1 MAVGAYYLTGWGLY
15 SGQKSS
21 DWNITSPYLPE
32 LGSYNSADPAT
43 TNKHIEW
50 ALNHG
55 ISFFVIPFTHAGYGW
70 ETALEDGF
78 LRSESISKIKFAIMT
93 NYEPYWSSP
102 TGFPQSNDERMSWML
117 SDISYIADHYATH
130 PSYMRVGDRPVLFV
144 YHASTS
150 LSQSLGGVEKL
161 SQFIESVREKGRERG
176 VDFYLIG
183 DVMYWL
189 PLETDESYAKLF
201 DAVSAYT
208 LPDAGVGWSTEN
220 GRLVSVGPYDVMVQS
235 YVEMTR
241 HWSELAS
248 RLGIGFIPP
257 VTPGFNNTDTYDLGI
272 DNYLVVRSGSS
283 PEKFAQMV
291 DGVAS
296 YVDTHLEMM
305 IVEAWNEYHEGSV
318 VEPTKQFGFAYLD
331 VFADRSNTVPAPEY
345 AAASQSL
352 MLLVGICGV
361 PVFSRK
367 RPSPADM
374 PP

>member
-21 DWNITSPYLPE
+21 DWNITAPYLSE

-43 TNKHIEW
+43 TNKQIEW
-50 ALNHG
+50 ALNRG

-70 ETALEDGF
+70 ETALEHGF
-78 LRSESISKIKFAIMT
+78 LRSESISKIRFAIMT

-102 TGFPQSNDERMSWML
+102 TGFPQNNDERISWML
-117 SDISYIADHYATH
+117 SDISYIAEHYATL

-150 LSQSLGGVEKL
+150 LSQSLGGIEKL

-176 VDFYLIG
+176 VNFYLVG

-189 PLETDESYAKLF
+189 PLTTDKSYAKLF

-208 LPDAGVGWSTEN
+208 LPDAGVGWTTEN
-220 GRLVSVGPYDVMVQS
+220 GHLRSIGPYDVMVRS
-235 YVEMTR
+235 YVEMNK
-241 HWSELAS
+241 HWSELANS
-248 RLGIGFIPP
+248 LGIGFIPP
-257 VTPGFNNTDTYDLGI
+257 VTPGFNNTDTYDLKI
-272 DNYLVVRSGSS
+272 DNYLVVRNGSS

-291 DGVAS
+291 NGVAN
-296 YVDTHLEMM
+296 YVDTHLQMM

-331 VFADRSNTVPAPEY
+331 AFANPSNTVPAPEY
-345 AAASQSL
+345 SAASQSL
-352 MLLVGICGV
+352 MLLVGIGGV
-361 PVFSRK
+361 FIFPRK
-367 RPSPADM
+367 RPSPTDM